1 MISNKLLKFGS
12 KFSDRLDASLIDG
25 AMNYISHGE
34 NRLAFEIMCDNLC
47 EYEIRI
53 RREEYEEAIE
63 LGSQLGVDTNTPPFR
78 YLRDLLLIKN

>member
-34 NRLAFEIMCDNLC
+34 NRLAFEIMCDHLY
-47 EYEIRI
+47 EY
-53 RREEYEEAIE
+53 
-63 LGSQLGVDTNTPPFR
+63 
-78 YLRDLLLIKN
+78 